1 MSLPTE
7 VRTARLLLRRWRAA
21 DRDVFSAMC
30 DDARVMEFLPTI
42 PTRAERDAAVD
53 RVEAHFERHGFG
65 LWAVEIPGEA
75 EFVGWT
81 GLHVPSF
88 EAAFTPCVE
97 VGWRLASAYW
107 GQGYATEAARA
118 AVAFGFHELGLPEIL
133 SWTVPMNSRSR
144 RVMERIG
151 LTHEPENDFDH
162 PLLAAGHP
170 LRRHVFYR
178 LTRERWEATL
188 AE

>member
-1 MSLPTE
+1 
-7 VRTARLLLRRWRAA
+7 
-21 DRDVFSAMC
+21 VFSAMC